1 MLFINF
7 FNENN
12 SNINNPFFNDGDVVI
27 LKNDNN
33 MLYSVNGLGREENIN
48 FPNFASYKLTPIN
61 LNLNLKFKNYE
72 LSSFLNNSTKYFIL
86 KCLFILNKFYK
97 ININNYVKKDT
108 YNKLNNININDLT
121 KIGKI
126 NGKYEKII

>member
-108 YNKLNNININDLT
+108 YNKLNNININNLT